1 MEVSQPTKR
10 RAQYTRS
17 LNNYARY
24 SGLAFEMLFIIAAG
38 VFGGIKL
45 DEWLHTKPILTLI
58 CSLAGVAIAFY
69 VVIRD
74 TLHFKQHSDHGENDT
89 D

>member
-1 MEVSQPTKR
+1 MSENTSKK
-10 RAQYTRS
+10 AKYTRS

-38 VFGGIKL
+38 VIGGVKL
-45 DEWLHTKPILTLI
+45 DERLQTKPLFAII
-58 CSLAGVAIAFY
+58 CSLAGIALAFY
-69 VVIRD
+69 IVFKD
-74 TLHFKQHSDHGENDT
+74 TLGQNQSDHGKKDT

>member
-1 MEVSQPTKR
+1 MSQPAKKR
-10 RAQYTRS
+10 ASYTRS

-38 VFGGIKL
+38 VFGGVKL
-45 DEWLHTKPILTLI
+45 DEWLHTKPILTLV
-58 CSLAGVAIAFY
+58 CSLVGVAIALY
-69 VVIRD
+69 IAIRD
-74 TLHFKQHSDHGENDT
+74 ALHINHHSDHGEKNT

>member
-1 MEVSQPTKR
+1 MSRPTKQN
-10 RAQYTRS
+10 AKYTRS

-38 VFGGIKL
+38 VWGGIKL
-45 DEWLHTKPILTLI
+45 DERLHTKPLFAII
-58 CSLAGVAIAFY
+58 CSLAGIALAFY
-69 VVIRD
+69 VVIKD
-74 TLHFKQHSDHGENDT
+74 TLRQNRSDHGEKNT

>member
-1 MEVSQPTKR
+1 MSERTSKK
-10 RAQYTRS
+10 AKYTRP

-38 VFGGIKL
+38 VLGGVKL
-45 DEWLHTKPILTLI
+45 DERLHTGPVFAII
-58 CSLAGVAIAFY
+58 CSMAGIAIAFY
-69 VVIRD
+69 VVIKE
-74 TLHFKQHSDHGENDT
+74 TLHQNQSDHGEKDT

>member
-1 MEVSQPTKR
+1 MSQTTKR
-10 RAQYTRS
+10 KANYTRS

-24 SGLAFEMLFIIAAG
+24 SGMAFEMMFIIAIG
-38 VFGGIKL
+38 VFGGVKL
-45 DEWLHTKPILTLI
+45 DEWLQTKPILTLI

-69 VVIRD
+69 VVIKD
-74 TLHFKQHSDHGENDT
+74 TLRQNQSNHGEKDT